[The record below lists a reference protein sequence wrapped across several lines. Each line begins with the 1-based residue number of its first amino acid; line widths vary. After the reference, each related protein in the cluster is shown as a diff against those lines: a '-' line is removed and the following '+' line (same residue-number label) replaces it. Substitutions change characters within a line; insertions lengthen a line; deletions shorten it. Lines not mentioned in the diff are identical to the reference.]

1 MKNIGIDVGGTNT
14 DAVLV
19 ADERV
24 VAAVK
29 SPTTADVTSG
39 VRNALAALIAQCP
52 AALTPDAV
60 MIGTTHF
67 TNAVVQRRSLQRAAA
82 LRIGLPASATLPPFC
97 DWPEDLA
104 GIVDGGVHMVE
115 GGFEFDGRELVPLD
129 EKAVAQAARQ
139 IRADGID
146 TLAIS
151 GVFSPL
157 NPAHEL
163 RAGDIVRNEH
173 PDVHI
178 TFSHQLGRIGLMGRE
193 NVALLNATLIRLAHQ
208 TSDAFVAAL
217 AASGIQAP
225 LFLTQN
231 DGTVTRAENARD
243 FPVYSFA
250 SGPTNSMRGAAF
262 LARIDDAVVCD
273 VGGTTSDVG
282 CLQNGFPRQANNMV
296 EVGGVRTAFRMPD
309 LLSIGIGG
317 GTIVQP
323 SPLAVGPVSVGH
335 RLTEA
340 ALVFG
345 GDTLTLSDI
354 ATAAGIVEIGDT
366 SRVAHLD
373 AALVKT
379 VMARVHAEIAD
390 ICDRMKVDA
399 RPVPLIAVGGGSMLV
414 PDEVAGF
421 SSVVRVE
428 HHAVANAVG
437 AAIAQVSGEVDQI
450 FTGLSREALLE
461 RARDLAVERAVAAG
475 AERASISV
483 IEQEDIPL
491 AYLPGNAVRARVR
504 VVGDIAGRA
513 A

>member
-19 ADERV
+19 DGTRV

-29 SPTTADVTSG
+29 SPTTSDVTTG
-39 VRNALAALIAQCP
+39 VKRALAALIAQCP
-52 AALTPDAV
+52 AALAPDAV

-67 TNAVVQRRSLQRAAA
+67 TNAVVQRRSLRRAAA

-104 GIVDGGVHMVE
+104 TIVDGGVHMVE

-129 EKAVAQAARQ
+129 ERAVAAAARQ

-146 TLAIS
+146 TVAIS

-163 RAGDIVRNEH
+163 RAGEILKAEH

-178 TFSHQLGRIGLMGRE
+178 TFSHQLGRIGLLGRE

-208 TSDAFVAAL
+208 ATDAFVTAL
-217 AASGIQAP
+217 AESGIAAP

-250 SGPTNSMRGAAF
+250 SGPTNSMRGAAC

-282 CLQNGFPRQANNMV
+282 CLQGGFPRQANNMV
-296 EVGGVRTAFRMPD
+296 EIGGVRTAFRMPD

-317 GTIVQP
+317 GTLVDP
-323 SPLAVGPVSVGH
+323 VTLAVGPVSVGH

-354 ATAAGIVEIGDT
+354 ATAAGIVEIGDRA
-366 SRVAHLD
+366 RVAHLD
-373 AALVKT
+373 AAMVRAVL
-379 VMARVHAEIAD
+379 ARVHADIAD
-390 ICDRMKVDA
+390 ICDRMKADA

-414 PDEVAGF
+414 PDAVAGF
-421 SSVVRVE
+421 SEVVRVE
-428 HHAVANAVG
+428 NHAVANAVG

-450 FTGLSREALLE
+450 FTGLGRDVLLE
-461 RARDLAVERAVAAG
+461 RARDIAVGRAVAAG
-475 AERASISV
+475 ADPATVSV

-504 VVGDIAGRA
+504 VVGDIAARLV
-513 A
+513 

>member
-19 ADERV
+19 EDERV

-52 AALTPDAV
+52 AARTPDAV

-82 LRIGLPASATLPPFC
+82 LRISLPAAATLPPFC
-97 DWPEDLA
+97 DWPDDLA
-104 GIVDGGVHMVE
+104 AIVDGGVHMVE
-115 GGFEFDGRELVPLD
+115 GGFEFDGRELVRLD
-129 EKAVAQAARQ
+129 ETAVAAAARQ
-139 IRADGID
+139 IRADGIE
-146 TLAIS
+146 TLAIT

-163 RAGDIVRNEH
+163 RAGEIVRNEH
-173 PDVHI
+173 PDVQI
-178 TFSHQLGRIGLMGRE
+178 TYSHQLGRIGLLGRE

-217 AASGIQAP
+217 AASGIDAP
-225 LFLTQN
+225 LYLTQN

-262 LARIDDAVVCD
+262 LARIGDAVVCD

-282 CLQNGFPRQANNMV
+282 CLQSGFPRQANNMV
-296 EVGGVRTAFRMPD
+296 EIGGVRTAFRMPD
-309 LLSIGIGG
+309 LLSVGIGG
-317 GTIVQP
+317 GTIVDAKT
-323 SPLAVGPVSVGH
+323 LAVGPVSVGH
-335 RLTEA
+335 RLTEE

-345 GDTLTLSDI
+345 GATLTLSDI
-354 ATAAGIVEIGDT
+354 ATAAGVVDIGDR

-373 AALVKT
+373 AGLIRAVL
-379 VMARVHAEIAD
+379 ARVHGDIAD
-390 ICDRMKVDA
+390 LCDRMKSDA

-414 PDEVAGF
+414 PDAVAGF
-421 SSVVRVE
+421 SEVVRVE
-428 HHAVANAVG
+428 NHAVANAVG

-450 FTGLSREALLE
+450 FTGLSRDALLE
-461 RARDLAVERAVAAG
+461 RARAIAVERAVASG
-475 AERASISV
+475 ADRDTVSV